1 MRDEIT
7 ALAQECYDRAKDR
20 AVPTRAIAAELV
32 ASASPEVVAAM
43 ASEYL
48 VGVVAA
54 EQRAATLAAERES
67 ERQRRQQH
75 AEWPVGDRAPR
86 KGTKARE
93 RWERETEVG
102 REFARLDAEADFRQI
117 QMVAVMQR
125 ALERYVEDL
134 KMQWTAELLDSTF
147 ALRDGTVVTWGEATV
162 EQHEDRRQMFLDNAH
177 ANMEG
182 AARHEV
188 AVRELRESGAAT
200 LREMVQVP
208 A

>member
-32 ASASPEVVAAM
+32 ANASPEVVAAM

-54 EQRAATLAAERES
+54 EQRAATLAAEREA
-67 ERQRRQQH
+67 ERQRQAKLHEQVNSPQ
-75 AEWPVGDRAPR
+75 A
-86 KGTKARE
+86 KAQRE
-93 RWERETEVG
+93 RWKREAEEEAWLREREMWAAC
-102 REFARLDAEADFRQI
+102 RRLLD
-117 QMVAVMQR
+117 
-125 ALERYVEDL
+125 RYTEDL
-134 KMQWTAELLDSTF
+134 KMKWTAELLDSTF